1 MAAALAAAA
10 LMVMK
15 TLFRRKLDNC
25 SLSLSLLAIQEHR
38 SQLDPNANSLS
49 SVRSRLKCNLSPTT
63 VSAFLGG
70 TIPDG
75 MSS

>member
-25 SLSLSLLAIQEHR
+25 SLLLLTVQEHR

-49 SVRSRLKCNLSPTT
+49 SVRSRLTCNLSPTIT
-63 VSAFLGG
+63 CAFLGG